1 MTDHDQPTAG
11 VPQQPG
17 TLADLD
23 EQVTQIRDALHAL
36 RRTLLD
42 LERTYADLDAHT
54 LDVNELG
61 DPTTAPE
68 TLESAVDALRA
79 AQDTLGIAD
88 TDLDVAKRHTARLT
102 EHP

>member
-1 MTDHDQPTAG
+1 MSTP
-11 VPQQPG
+11 V
-17 TLADLD
+17 DLD
-23 EQVTQIRDALHAL
+23 AQVTKVRDALHAL

-42 LERTYADLDAHT
+42 LERTYAALDAHT

-68 TLESAVDALRA
+68 ALESAVDALRA

-88 TDLDVAKRHTARLT
+88 ADLDVAKRHTARLQ
-102 EHP
+102 ERP

>member
-1 MTDHDQPTAG
+1 MSRP
-11 VPQQPG
+11 
-17 TLADLD
+17 ADLD
-23 EQVTQIRDALHAL
+23 AQVTQVREALHAL

-42 LERTYADLDAHT
+42 LERTYAEFDAHT
-54 LDVNELG
+54 LDVDTTG

-88 TDLDVAKRHTARLT
+88 GDLDVAKRHTSRLKT
-102 EHP
+102 RE